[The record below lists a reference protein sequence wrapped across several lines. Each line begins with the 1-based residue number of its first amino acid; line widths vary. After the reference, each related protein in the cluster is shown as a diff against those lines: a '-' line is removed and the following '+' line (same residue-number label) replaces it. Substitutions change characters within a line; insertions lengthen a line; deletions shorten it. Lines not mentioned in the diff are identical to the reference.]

1 MMETAL
7 STIAYQNNNG
17 TKSTQQ
23 AYRKILDYMATHS
36 NVMLRYVASYMKL
49 AVHSNSSYLSKSN
62 VRIHAGDS
70 FYLTKNNAKK
80 FQNGVMITLPTI
92 VKHVLAPAS

>member
-49 AVHSNSSYLSKSN
+49 AVHSNSSYLSDSN
-62 VRIHAGDS
+62 VRIRAGDN
-70 FYLTKNNAKK
+70 FYLTNNNAKK
-80 FQNGVMITLPTI
+80 IQNGVVITLSTI